1 MTLKYLFTALLS
13 ILFLSQVSF
22 AQDLKEEVENSIDK
36 DEMPA
41 SALDALEDFLED
53 QIVTDANYYRETD
66 GETTTFEAK
75 LYWHDYQ
82 YSIEFTDEG
91 LLLDIEQLIE
101 FNEVPEGIQG
111 HITQI
116 MEEQFSR
123 FRMTRVQRQYIS
135 DEEDEDGED
144 VIEDFLENDMD
155 DLIVRYEIEVEG
167 QNRSEMGSFE
177 MLFDPEGELIQR
189 RRIVRRSI
197 DNIW

>member
-75 LYWHDYQ
+75 LYWQDYQ

-101 FNEVPEGIQG
+101 FNEIPEGIQG

>member
-1 MTLKYLFTALLS
+1 MNLKNLLS
-13 ILFLSQVSF
+13 SFLFILFLYQFSF

-36 DEMPA
+36 DEMPT
-41 SALDALEDFLED
+41 SALDALEDFHED
-53 QIVTDANYYRETD
+53 QNVTDTDYYRETE

-75 LYWHDYQ
+75 LNWQGYQ

-101 FNEVPEGIQG
+101 FSEIPEGIQG
-111 HITQI
+111 LITRI

-123 FRMTRVQRQYIS
+123 FRMTRVQRQFIA
-135 DEEDEDGED
+135 DEEDEEGED

-155 DLIVRYEIEVEG
+155 DLVIRYEIEVEG
-167 QNRSEMGSFE
+167 QNHREMGSFE
-177 MLFDPEGELIQR
+177 MLFDDDGELIQR

>member
-75 LYWHDYQ
+75 LYWQDYQ

-101 FNEVPEGIQG
+101 FNEIPEGIQG
-111 HITQI
+111 RITQI

>member
-1 MTLKYLFTALLS
+1 MNLKNIFTALLS
-13 ILFLSQVSF
+13 ILFLTQLSF
-22 AQDLKEEVENSIDK
+22 AQDLKEEVENSINK

-53 QIVTDANYYRETD
+53 QIVTDVDYFRETD

-75 LYWHDYQ
+75 LNWQGHQ

-91 LLLDIEQLIE
+91 SLLDIEQLIE
-101 FNEVPEGIQG
+101 FSEISEKIQDR
-111 HITQI
+111 ITET

-123 FRMTRVQRQYIS
+123 FRMTRVQRQFIS
-135 DEEDEDGED
+135 DEEDEEGEE

-155 DLIVRYEIEVEG
+155 DLVVRYEIEVEG

-177 MLFDPEGELIQR
+177 MLFDSKGELIQR